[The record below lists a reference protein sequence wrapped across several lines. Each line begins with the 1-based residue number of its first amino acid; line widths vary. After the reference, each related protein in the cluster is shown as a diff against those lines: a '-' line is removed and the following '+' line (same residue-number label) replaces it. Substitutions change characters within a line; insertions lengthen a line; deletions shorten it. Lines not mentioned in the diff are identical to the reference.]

1 MSFGIWTS
9 TFPGT
14 VQAQQNPV
22 WFPFN
27 GKSYFLLGVNYPW
40 YNGYRSLDLG
50 PYLGT
55 KTIGSVAS
63 VSSRK
68 ETWNMPA
75 RPPHD
80 VPDAPSSV
88 RPGTTGF
95 NAEGIE
101 KQFEDMHRIG
111 IHVLRWFFGG
121 DGRSLMIFDGANRC
135 TGVDSEALQNVDR
148 VLALAKDNDVY
159 LVPVLFDFRF
169 VGGDSWL
176 RYEDN
181 SPVTGRADVIR
192 DSDKRQALIENF
204 IKPLV
209 KSCANS
215 SAILYWE
222 IMNEAGNVVQGTDPV
237 TGFNASRNQGPR
249 NRPKVSVVEMQTFLN
264 EAYEAIKSVD
274 QTHPVMPSGLAR
286 PWQLPMVVGRVKADL
301 YGAHYKD
308 DGSDFDRIQPVAAI
322 RDELFRT
329 YKLTLDK
336 PLVMTEGPAQ
346 LQRHLTEYLNG
357 AFDGGWAG
365 YLPWSYYRL
374 IGFNDLKRYPQ
385 IVTSNPNKPQ
395 AAANIDLYHA
405 FNRSHAAA
413 VKLGL

>member
-1 MSFGIWTS
+1 MSML
-9 TFPGT
+9 PGT

-55 KTIGSVAS
+55 KTIGSVGF
-63 VSSRK
+63 VSSPR
-68 ETWNMPA
+68 ETLNI
-75 RPPHD
+75 PPHD
-80 VPDAPSSV
+80 VPDAPTSV

-121 DGRSLMIFDGANRC
+121 DGRSVMIFDGSNRC
-135 TGVDSEALQNVDR
+135 TGVDSKALQNVDR
-148 VLALAKDNDVY
+148 VLTLAKDNDVY

-169 VGGDSWL
+169 VCGDNWL

-192 DSDKRQALIENF
+192 DSDKRRALIENF

-222 IMNEAGNVVQGTDPV
+222 IMNEAGNVVQGIDPA
-237 TGFNASRNQGPR
+237 TGFTIGR
-249 NRPKVSVVEMQTFLN
+249 RPMLRTRPMVSVVEMQTFMN
-264 EAYEAIKSVD
+264 EAYDAIKSVD
-274 QTHPVMPSGLAR
+274 QAHPVMPSGLAR
-286 PWQLPMVVGRVKADL
+286 PWQLPMIVGRVKADL
-301 YGAHYKD
+301 YGAHYND
-308 DGSDFDRIQPVAAI
+308 DGSDFYRIRPVSAI
-322 RDELFRT
+322 RDDLFRR

-336 PLVMTEGPAQ
+336 PLVMTEGPA
-346 LQRHLTEYLNG
+346 LIQRHLAEYLNG

-374 IGFNDLKRYPQ
+374 IGLSDLKRYPQ
-385 IVTSNPNKPQ
+385 IVTSNVNKPQ
-395 AAANIDLYHA
+395 AAANIDLYRA

-413 VKLGL
+413 VKLGM